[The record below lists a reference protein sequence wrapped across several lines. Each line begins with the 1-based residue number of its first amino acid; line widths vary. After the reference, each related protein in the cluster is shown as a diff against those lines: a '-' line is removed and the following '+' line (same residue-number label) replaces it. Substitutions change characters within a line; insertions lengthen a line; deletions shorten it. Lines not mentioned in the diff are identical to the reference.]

1 MNEKGLSRKKMPSR
15 KFHMKTEMK
24 APGFKAEKDRV
35 TLIMRGNAAGWM
47 MKPGLI
53 NKSANTRAFKNIN
66 KNTLHVLWMH
76 NSKAWITKVLTSYWF
91 Q

>member
-1 MNEKGLSRKKMPSR
+1 MDETGLSRKKMPSR
-15 KFHMKTEMK
+15 TFLMKAEMK

-35 TLIMRGNAAGWM
+35 TFIMCGNAAGWM

-66 KNTLHVLWMH
+66 KNTLYVLWVH

-91 Q
+91 H